1 VIEKWY
7 DIFVFLCNKVNWL
20 YIVKKENSG
29 MNNGSKPS
37 KLEISI
43 DTFPYYSSYYEK
55 ARVSPVMRVNV
66 GGFSENS
73 RGNLEISI
81 VGKCGETEFIHR
93 HDFVREAFC
102 PENYNY
108 KTKDTCSFEY
118 SFDMFS
124 VNSLFLSSLEKETD
138 AEIYVMVSFGEA
150 VCCEKTIIRLLPR
163 NMWQGLEYEPS
174 ALASFV
180 MPEEEHIESIC
191 ESVDIELYADYVKCD
206 KKQLSEGIK
215 AIYKALKSKSI
226 IYSRP
231 AGYGASSFQKIRLP
245 EELFTGG
252 STLATPLEIALLFS
266 SCAQRCGYDT
276 EIIFGVGR
284 TTEVQILCGIWR
296 KRTAVTIPVCEN
308 KELLSDAIR
317 YGELVVVEPSVF
329 AAAQNTS
336 FSLSCES
343 ARNMFLN
350 QSFSLIC
357 SLDIRKSF
365 EYGVSPLIG
374 ECHVNKDVVVKTVKK
389 QFSALYTSLRSAPCM
404 KYLSGEQSGR
414 FPEIPLLCDFND
426 VYYNGERERTL
437 VPLDLNV
444 SLYEFAGID
453 KGFSSVVTS
462 VRDAKK
468 YSSTEK
474 SLMQSRL
481 EKIKSRVISDN
492 RVMTVMNEEAL
503 YETSC
508 KMVFGKDGAKPY
520 IVFGY
525 IRIYDKLTDT
535 NNFAPLCFVP
545 AKISYNSGSFCFCQ
559 DGKPVV
565 NKLFIRNALRN
576 ASISYDSFLSSVMP
590 DDKNEI
596 FELFENVKSALSET
610 DDRYIY
616 EIIKEAHIVYVDFSA
631 YMLWND
637 MSVSGRRIIEN
648 KAAGHVLGVR
658 NNTEISADTAI
669 DTSSFVM
676 ASKGVSD
683 AINANGNVVITGKL
697 SDNKK
702 KVLSGIVRK
711 EITEGKTVLIA
722 CKDKDTVDFVN
733 DILSDEELIDCCLNV
748 DDKTNSQSTAS
759 DIVEILDKYKEIN
772 QSNIADM
779 PKDLSLSKQ
788 KLGEYEEKLNRVHRL
803 GVSVRNALK
812 MYCEANAG
820 MLDVN
825 ELYVDEKYIA
835 DADETAIENLFDN
848 AARLIVLV
856 KKICKASGMEYHTP
870 LCEHPLYGTVPADLD
885 GQEKYETVIKLTQ
898 NICSVL
904 GEYRDLFYDVSKILG
919 IEHNEVNTLDS
930 LIKLN
935 ELYDLCI
942 SVRDIEITEEFL
954 ESDIEKFVS
963 GINRA
968 SIINSRCDE
977 IKKELGFFQNEIFED
992 IDILLSG
999 EKYDEN
1005 DRGILRKFMHK
1016 KNNQDVLLQYVSPEN
1031 RLAFSSKNISDI
1043 YSLLYEYKA
1052 YLLEIKNEGYE
1063 FDSPL
1068 AETALAASALID
1080 AVAGENSFDRGR
1092 RISNVFRLI
1101 SLIPVDSNLARRIA
1115 VMKAKM
1121 FELVSV
1127 DGDIKTVEKLLGADF
1142 SSLVFGSGILSFDGM
1157 ASHLKKIQEKLD
1169 IRDKWLKWVDE
1180 SDKIRNVLP
1189 TFVEYVETHGV
1200 KKNTEKLFAKS
1211 LLLPVFNTVVSDT
1224 FEEGE
1229 IESIGVL
1236 KDKYIELLEK
1246 ADELSR
1252 INCEISHSQSVRH
1265 CAQTTSVSD
1274 FVQNSDKVFSE
1285 FLLKNRN
1292 LVSKVK
1298 PCFIAVADSVV
1309 NVIGKNY
1316 DFDTVLVI
1324 DDEKSGYRMLPA
1336 LSYGKRS
1343 VILDMTCNNTAQ
1355 MSVCAIKSG
1364 MMNIDTG
1371 NISEKSDSSLLSW
1384 LNSVAFGEELI
1395 LSGLTDAQ
1403 KVELV
1408 RINGIFDRTEKFT
1421 NKTEAE
1427 LAVSK
1432 AVEALV
1438 YDSNAVITVT
1448 AATPEQCELVERL
1461 AYTMKKKNP
1470 LLCEAIRENRFCAI
1484 PMNALYKKRFTHL
1497 VVSSCFCQDKNG
1509 RMGWDGADLHN
1520 GNDCGISS
1528 AYTYLCENHA
1538 TNICLISSMSASQSH
1553 SLRKTCTDIRVF
1565 NSLCEFLYDGR
1576 IPVSVLHNDVNNDN
1590 SVVQSLIGIV
1600 GADKSI
1606 MTGCNGMLSYGAS
1619 MCSES
1624 KDLFVF
1630 IDGDNGMSMH
1640 DELFLKHKVLNG
1652 TNVMS
1657 LSPASF
1663 ADENGKQLFEDLFA
1677 ERITQEVQ

>member
-1 VIEKWY
+1 
-7 DIFVFLCNKVNWL
+7 
-20 YIVKKENSG
+20 

-55 ARVSPVMRVNV
+55 ARVSPVMRVSV

-102 PENYNY
+102 PESYNY
-108 KTKDTCSFEY
+108 KSKDTCTFEY
-118 SFDMFS
+118 DFGMFS
-124 VNSLFLSSLEKETD
+124 FNSLFLSSIEKETD
-138 AEIYVMVSFGEA
+138 AEIYVMVSYGDA
-150 VCCEKTIIRLLPR
+150 VCCEKSVIRLLPV

-174 ALASFV
+174 ALAAFV
-180 MPEEEHIESIC
+180 MPEEEHVQKIC
-191 ESVDIELYADYVKCD
+191 EAVDSELYADYVKCD

-215 AIYKALKSKSI
+215 AIYKSLKSKNI

-231 AGYGASSFQKIRLP
+231 AGYGASSSQKIRLP

-252 STLATPLEIALLFS
+252 NTLATPLEIALLFS

-296 KRTAVTIPVCEN
+296 KKTAVTVPVCEN

-350 QSFSLIC
+350 QAFSLIC
-357 SLDIRKSF
+357 ALDISKSY

-374 ECHVNKDVVVKTVKK
+374 KCLINKDIAVKTVKS
-389 QFSALYTSLRSAPCM
+389 QFSTLYTSLRSMPCM
-404 KYLSGEQSGR
+404 KYLSGEHSGR
-414 FPEIPLLCDFND
+414 FPEIPLLCDFDD
-426 VYYNGERERTL
+426 VFCNGERERKL
-437 VPLDLNV
+437 IPLDLNV
-444 SLYEFAGID
+444 SLYEFAGLD
-453 KGFSSVVTS
+453 TDFSSVVTS
-462 VRDAKK
+462 VREAKK
-468 YSSTEK
+468 YSNAERAVMK
-474 SLMQSRL
+474 SRL
-481 EKIKSRVISDN
+481 DRIKSKVISDSS
-492 RVMTVMNEEAL
+492 VMTVMNEEAL

-508 KMVFGKDGAKPY
+508 KMVFGKDNARPY

-535 NNFAPLCFVP
+535 SNFAPLCFVP
-545 AKISYNSGSFCFCQ
+545 AKITYTSGSFSFCQ
-559 DGKPVV
+559 DGKPVA

-596 FELFENVKSALSET
+596 FELFENVKGALSET
-610 DDRYIY
+610 DDRYVY
-616 EIIKEAHIVYVDFSA
+616 EIVKEAHIVYVDFSA

-648 KAAGHVLGVR
+648 KACGHALGVHK
-658 NNTEISADTAI
+658 NDESTTDSANDT
-669 DTSSFVM
+669 TSFVM

-683 AINANGNVVITGKL
+683 AVNTNGNVVVTGKL
-697 SDNKK
+697 SGNKK

-722 CKDKDTVDFVN
+722 CHDERTIEFVN
-733 DILSDEELIDCCLNV
+733 GVLSDAKLGEYSLAVNDKTDSLTFAQDIVDILE
-748 DDKTNSQSTAS
+748 
-759 DIVEILDKYKEIN
+759 KYKDIN

-779 PKDLSLSKQ
+779 PKDLPLASQ
-788 KLGEYEEKLNRVHRL
+788 KLDEYEEKLNRVHRL
-803 GVSVRNALK
+803 GVSVRNAMK
-812 MYCEANAG
+812 MYCEASAG
-820 MLDVN
+820 MLDIN
-825 ELYVDEKYIA
+825 ELYVDEKIIS
-835 DADETAIENLFDN
+835 DADENVIESLFDN

-856 KKICKASGMEYHTP
+856 KKICKVSGMEYHTP
-870 LCEHPLYGTVPADLD
+870 LREHPLYGTVPAELD
-885 GQEKYETVIKLTQ
+885 GKEDYDNVSDLTR
-898 NICSVL
+898 NICSIL
-904 GEYRDLFYDVSKILG
+904 SEYRDLFYDVSKILG
-919 IEHNEVNTLDS
+919 IDISEVNTLDS
-930 LIKLN
+930 LVKLN

-942 SVRDIEITEEFL
+942 SARDLEITEEFL
-954 ESDIEKFVS
+954 ASDVEKFVS
-963 GINRA
+963 GVNRA
-968 SIINSRCDE
+968 SVINSRCLE
-977 IKKELGFFQNEIFED
+977 IKNELSFFQKEIFED

-999 EKYDEN
+999 DRYDEN
-1005 DRGILRKFMHK
+1005 DRSILRKFMHK

-1031 RLAFSSKNISDI
+1031 RLAFSAKNVNEI

-1121 FELVSV
+1121 FELVSS
-1127 DGDIKTVEKLLGADF
+1127 DGDIKIVEKLLGADF
-1142 SSLVFGSGILSFDGM
+1142 ASLKFGSGILSFDGM
-1157 ASHLKKIQEKLD
+1157 SSYLKKIQEKLD
-1169 IRDKWLKWVDE
+1169 IRDKWLKWIEE
-1180 SDKIRNVLP
+1180 SDKIRKILP
-1189 TFVEYVETHGV
+1189 SFVDYVEAHGV

-1211 LLLPVFNTVVSDT
+1211 LLLPIFNTVVSDT
-1224 FEEGE
+1224 FEKGE

-1236 KDKYIELLEK
+1236 KDKYIELLER
-1246 ADELSR
+1246 ADELSY
-1252 INCEISHSQSVRH
+1252 INCETSYAQSVRH
-1265 CAQTTSVSD
+1265 CAQTTSLSD
-1274 FVQNSDKVFSE
+1274 FVQNSEKVFSE

-1298 PCFIAVADSVV
+1298 PCFVAAADSLVS
-1309 NVIGKNY
+1309 VIGKSY
-1316 DFDTVLVI
+1316 EFDTVIVI
-1324 DDEKSGYRMLPA
+1324 DDVNVGFRMLPA

-1343 VILDMTCNNTAQ
+1343 VILDMTSDNTAN
-1355 MSVCAIKSG
+1355 MSVSAVKSG
-1364 MMNIDTG
+1364 MIRIDTG

-1384 LNSVAFGEELI
+1384 LNSVVFGEELI

-1408 RINGIFDRTEKFT
+1408 RINGVYDRTEKLT

-1438 YDSNAVITVT
+1438 CDSNAVIAVT
-1448 AATPEQCELVERL
+1448 ATTPEQCELIERI
-1461 AYTMKKKNP
+1461 AYTMKKKNA
-1470 LLCEAIRENRFCAI
+1470 LLSEAIKDNRFSTI
-1484 PMNALYKKRFTHL
+1484 PLSVLYKKEFTHL
-1497 VVSSCFCQDKNG
+1497 VVSTCFCQDKNG
-1509 RMGWDGADLHN
+1509 RMGWDCADLHN
-1520 GNDCGISS
+1520 RYANRISC
-1528 AYTYLCENHA
+1528 AYTYLCENNA
-1538 TNICLISSMSASQSH
+1538 KNNCIISSLSASQSH
-1553 SLRKTCTDIRVF
+1553 SLRKTSADIRNF

-1576 IPVSVLHNDVNNDN
+1576 IPVNVLCNDVNSDN
-1590 SVVQSLIGIV
+1590 SVATSLIGTV
-1600 GADKSI
+1600 GADKSRMI
-1606 MTGCNGMLSYGAS
+1606 SCNGKLSCGAS

-1630 IDGDNGMSMH
+1630 IDGENGMSMH
-1640 DELFLKHKVLNG
+1640 NELLLKHKSVSDA
-1652 TNVMS
+1652 NVMS
-1657 LSPASF
+1657 ISPASF
-1663 ADENGKQLFEDLFA
+1663 AHENGKQLMYDLFA
-1677 ERITQEVQ
+1677 DRLTQEVQ